1 MSGAAGLENIYSAI
15 EESALILGVPCS
27 RAKVWPILTAYGE
40 ALTEVAFIFSVSTG
54 SQEFDYTIQV
64 PAAIDDPYA
73 HAVSNGLV
81 AKTDHP
87 AGALLSDIKA
97 RVPVG
102 EYYSD
107 YGAIGGFQKL
117 YASFPQNPQG
127 VSGLAGI
134 PSMPDAVAENV
145 GLFTRYDLGDVA
157 LVGIDYKRK
166 TMNLYFQLPAAV
178 AGNLEPR
185 LIRSLLDEV
194 GMPDPDEQMLDLAVG
209 AYRVYITLSWDS
221 LKVERISFA
230 PRPRQRLDLSPIQDR
245 LEPKIKKFMDDAPC
259 AYADER
265 VSIAVPKW
273 TPGGSHFNLGYYYQI
288 SPQLKAILVT
298 NEEEETTP

>member
-1 MSGAAGLENIYSAI
+1 MSGAAGLEKIYSAI
-15 EESALILGVPCS
+15 EESALMLGVPCS
-27 RAKVWPILTAYGE
+27 RDKVWPILTAYGD
-40 ALTEVAFIFSVSTG
+40 ALTEVALIFSVSSG

-64 PAAIDDPYA
+64 PAGIDDPYA
-73 HAVSNGLV
+73 HALSNGLV
-81 AKTDHP
+81 AETDHP
-87 AGALLSDIKA
+87 AGALLSDIRA

-107 YGAIGGFQKL
+107 YGIIGGFQKL
-117 YASFPQNPQG
+117 YASFPQNTQT
-127 VSGLAGI
+127 VSSLADI

-145 GLFTRYDLGDVA
+145 DLFTRYGLGEVA

-178 AGNLEPR
+178 AGDLEPE
-185 LIRSLLDEV
+185 LVRSLLDEV
-194 GMPDPDEQMLDLAVG
+194 GMPDPDEQMLELAVG

-230 PRPRQRLDLSPIQDR
+230 PRPQQNLDLSAIQAR
-245 LEPKIKKFMDDAPC
+245 LEPKIKKFMTSAPC
-259 AYADER
+259 AYTDER

-288 SPQLKAILVT
+288 SPQLKAILI
-298 NEEEETTP
+298 TPKG